1 MAVILI
7 ADENFVRLLRSVLLQ
22 PENVRHNILLHGQP
36 MAGLG
41 GFVVG
46 KYDNYLVA
54 DCSYNLA
61 NNSLSG
67 RDFVVA
73 EDLLTRYF
81 YDQGNLLGNV
91 RVDHK

>member
-1 MAVILI
+1 MILA
-7 ADENFVRLLRSVLLQ
+7 ADENFVRLLRSVLVQPQNVHHNNLLQ
-22 PENVRHNILLHGQP
+22 GQP

-46 KYDNYLVA
+46 KYDNYLAA

-61 NNSLSG
+61 DNSLPES
-67 RDFVVA
+67 DFVMA
-73 EDLLTRYF
+73 EDLSARYF
-81 YDQGNLLGNV
+81 YNQGNSLGNF

>member
-1 MAVILI
+1 MILV
-7 ADENFVRLLRSVLLQ
+7 ADENFVRLLRSVLVQ
-22 PENVRHNILLHGQP
+22 PQNVHHNILLQGQP

-46 KYDNYLVA
+46 KYDNYLAA

-61 NNSLSG
+61 DNSLPES
-67 RDFVVA
+67 DFVVA
-73 EDLLTRYF
+73 EDLSARYF
-81 YDQGNLLGNV
+81 YDQGYSLGNV